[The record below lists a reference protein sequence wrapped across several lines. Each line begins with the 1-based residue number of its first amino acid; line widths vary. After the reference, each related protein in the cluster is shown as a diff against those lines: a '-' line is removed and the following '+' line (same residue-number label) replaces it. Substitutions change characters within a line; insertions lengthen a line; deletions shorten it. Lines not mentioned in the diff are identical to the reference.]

1 MTLSANR
8 LSDQNIFAVQVN
20 LAFGQR
26 SLGRNELEQDLYII
40 YTCWLREGENCR
52 GGVDGGAGL
61 FMRGSPNRVIF
72 MSSIFSIGLL
82 GINPPEG
89 GFGLCPGLD
98 RNGAFTES
106 FL

>member
-1 MTLSANR
+1 MIQISHTL
-8 LSDQNIFAVQVN
+8 
-20 LAFGQR
+20 GT
-26 SLGRNELEQDLYII
+26 